1 MVRDMRDKKRAE
13 RKNGRKRAENCALVF
28 LLTLM
33 LAFLPACG
41 SSESSDVSTASAD
54 TGQAAEET
62 AEESSFE
69 LKNAAAAVGLSPGT
83 DSVNSESRQGNSGS
97 GGNISLEEI
106 PVYSGSPYVEIN
118 DNNPFFTDAD
128 LTEEAF
134 ESYSNLD
141 SLGRCGQAYAN
152 VCKELMP
159 TEERGEIGSVKPS
172 GWHTVKYDCVSGKY
186 LYNRC
191 HLIGY
196 QLTAENA
203 NEKNL
208 ITGTRYLN
216 VEGMLP
222 FENMVADYVEETN
235 NHVLYR
241 VTPYY
246 EGDNLLASGVLIEAK
261 SVEDDG
267 DGILFNVYCYNVQPG
282 ISINYANG
290 DSAEDGS
297 STSAAKPSTS
307 AGTGAAAATGSSAQT
322 GKSAAASAAAGV
334 ASNSGQTAAEQSSTS
349 GSQQSVAGSSTENSS
364 ESDVE
369 ETIVHITDTGSKYH
383 RASCRTLKSDHEVT
397 LEKAKSMGLEPC
409 KVCNPPQ

>member
-1 MVRDMRDKKRAE
+1 MSAYCKRKKDFSKKSVRRRE
-13 RKNGRKRAENCALVF
+13 RKGAESYVLLF

-33 LAFLPACG
+33 LAFLPACADP
-41 SSESSDVSTASAD
+41 ESSADTASAD
-54 TGQAAEET
+54 AEQAT
-62 AEESSFE
+62 EESSLD
-69 LKNAAAAVGLSPGT
+69 LKNAAAAVGLSTGT
-83 DSVNSESRQGNSGS
+83 ANTEREQTDEAGSGS
-97 GGNISLEEI
+97 VSLEEI
-106 PVYSGSPYVEIN
+106 PAYSGSPYVEIN

-134 ESYSNLD
+134 ESYSDLD

-172 GWHTVKYDCVSGKY
+172 GWHTVKYDSVSGKY

-246 EGDNLLASGVLIEAK
+246 EGDNLLASGLLIEAK
-261 SVEDDG
+261 SIEDDG

-282 ISINYANG
+282 ITIDYTNG
-290 DSAEDGS
+290 DSSEDGS
-297 STSAAKPSTS
+297 SAAETKSSDSAA
-307 AGTGAAAATGSSAQT
+307 AGAVAATGS
-322 GKSAAASAAAGV
+322 V
-334 ASNSGQTAAEQSSTS
+334 SNSNQTAAEQAAEDSIEDVSDS
-349 GSQQSVAGSSTENSS
+349 DQG
-364 ESDVE
+364 ES
-369 ETIVHITDTGSKYH
+369 IVHITNTGSKYH
-383 RASCRTLKSDHEVT
+383 RAGCRTLKSDREVT
-397 LEKAKSMGLEPC
+397 LDEAKAMGLEPC
-409 KVCNPPQ
+409 KVCNPPK

>member
-1 MVRDMRDKKRAE
+1 MVREMRDKRSVE
-13 RKNGRKRAENCALVF
+13 RKFGRKKAESYALLF

-41 SSESSDVSTASAD
+41 SSEGASDASAD
-54 TGQAAEET
+54 AGQTAAEEQS
-62 AEESSFE
+62 AEESGLN
-69 LKNAAAAVGLSPGT
+69 LKNAAAGVGLSTGSVNAESKQT
-83 DSVNSESRQGNSGS
+83 DSGS
-97 GGNISLEEI
+97 DGSISLEEI
-106 PVYSGSPYVEIN
+106 PAYSGSPYVEIN

-134 ESYSNLD
+134 ESYSDLD

-152 VCKELMP
+152 VGKELMP
-159 TEERGEIGSVKPS
+159 TEERGEIGSIKPS

-261 SVEDDG
+261 SVEDEG

-297 STSAAKPSTS
+297 SGSETKSSAS
-307 AGTGAAAATGSSAQT
+307 AGTAGSAQT
-322 GKSAAASAAAGV
+322 GKSAAAAAGAV
-334 ASNSGQTAAEQSSTS
+334 SNSNQTAAEQSS
-349 GSQQSVAGSSTENSS
+349 AGSAQESVSSSTSAEDSS
-364 ESDVE
+364 DSDKG

-383 RASCRTLKSDHEVT
+383 NAGCRTLKSDHEVT

-409 KVCNPPQ
+409 KVCNPPK